1 MYICLCRGITE
12 SKARQL
18 WQEGHTS
25 AEALIEVLGLDD
37 ADACGF
43 CERHIDE
50 FVAVAEGQAEA
61 ALGRNAR
68 KQDGGQS
75 RGG

>member
-12 SKARQL
+12 SKARRL
-18 WQEGHTS
+18 WLEGHTS
-25 AEALIEVLGLDD
+25 AEALIKVLGLDD
-37 ADACGF
+37 EDACGF

-50 FVAVAEGQAEA
+50 FVAVAQGEESG
-61 ALGRNAR
+61 LGHNAR
-68 KQDGGQS
+68 QKDGGQS